1 MEEQVQIT
9 TIFTH
14 NCFWKI
20 IVHYSIFF
28 VPDLR
33 IGKSEGEEYLLTNLV

>member
-9 TIFTH
+9 RAFTH

-20 IVHYSIFF
+20 VVHYSIFLLPILGL
-28 VPDLR
+28 VNQKV
-33 IGKSEGEEYLLTNLV
+33 KSIC